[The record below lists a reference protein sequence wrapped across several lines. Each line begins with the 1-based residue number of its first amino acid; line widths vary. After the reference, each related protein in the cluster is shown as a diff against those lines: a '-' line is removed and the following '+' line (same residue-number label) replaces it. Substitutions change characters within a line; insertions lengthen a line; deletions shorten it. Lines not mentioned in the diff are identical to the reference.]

1 MFDEKDLVLVVID
14 LQDRLLK
21 VISEREKLISNI
33 TILIEFFKKI
43 KAPIIITKQVK
54 LGEITGE
61 VTSSINNYR
70 YKWVIEK
77 ETFSCFGDE
86 EFKKIINEL
95 NRKTIIL
102 TGIETHICILQ
113 TAIDA
118 LNNGF
123 RVVIPY
129 DAVTSQIRDDHLYA
143 LKYLGSKGVEIMPSE
158 TIIYATIKTPSHPSF
173 KEILNLVKDRRRK
186 YSV

>member
-21 VISEREKLISNI
+21 VIDERDKLISNI
-33 TILIEFFKKI
+33 VMLIEFFKEI

-54 LGEITGE
+54 LGE
-61 VTSSINNYR
+61 VTSEIIYSTNNYR

-77 ETFSCFGDE
+77 ETFSCFGNE
-86 EFKKIINEL
+86 EFNKIIQRL
-95 NRKTIIL
+95 NKKTIVL
-102 TGIETHICILQ
+102 TGIETHICVLQ
-113 TAIDA
+113 TAIDG

-143 LKYLGSKGVEIMPSE
+143 LKYLGSRGVEIMPSE
-158 TIIYATIKTPSHPSF
+158 TIVYGTIKTPSHPSF
-173 KEILNLVKDRRRK
+173 KEILSLVKNRRK
-186 YSV
+186 QYSV